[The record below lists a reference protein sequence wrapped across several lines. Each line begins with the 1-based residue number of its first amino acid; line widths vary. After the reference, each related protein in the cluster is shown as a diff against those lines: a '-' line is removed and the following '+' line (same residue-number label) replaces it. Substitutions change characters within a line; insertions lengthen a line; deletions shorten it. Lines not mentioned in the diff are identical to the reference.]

1 MQRRI
6 PNRRLLAIMAGLA
19 VMSACTTGSV
29 PVGELE
35 TETRSVEL
43 GDAKSVRAEIH
54 MGAGELKVG
63 GGAAK
68 LLEADFAYNVARW
81 RPEVNYSVSGGQGRL
96 EIRQPAGIH
105 GPMGRVRYEWDL
117 RFSDAV
123 PLELSVELG
132 AGRADLTLG
141 ALSLSSLALK
151 MGAGETLVD
160 LTGSWKND
168 VTARIEGGV
177 GKATIR
183 LPQDTG
189 VRVNAQG
196 GIGAIH
202 AHGFKRDGDAYV
214 NDAFGKSEVTV
225 RVDVQGGV
233 GEINLELAEAPPV
246 V

>member
-1 MQRRI
+1 MQRRNLK
-6 PNRRLLAIMAGLA
+6 PGLLAVIATLL
-19 VMSACTTGSV
+19 VVSACPIGGV

-35 TETRSVEL
+35 TDSKSVEL

-68 LLEADFAYNVARW
+68 LLDADFAFNVSRW
-81 RPEVNYSVSGGQGRL
+81 RPEVDYTVSGGQGRL
-96 EIRQPAGIH
+96 EIRQPAGTV
-105 GPMGRVRYEWDL
+105 GPMGNARYEWDL
-117 RFSDAV
+117 RFSDSV
-123 PLELSVELG
+123 PLELTVELG

-141 ALSLSSLALK
+141 SLSLGRLDLK
-151 MGAGETLVD
+151 MGAGETVVD

-168 VTARIEGGV
+168 VTARIQGGV
-177 GKATIR
+177 GKATVR
-183 LPQDTG
+183 LPQDVG
-189 VRVNAQG
+189 VRVTARG
-196 GIGAIH
+196 GIGAIN
-202 AHGFKRDGDAYV
+202 AHDFKRDGDAYV
-214 NDAFGKSEVTV
+214 NDAYGKSDVTV